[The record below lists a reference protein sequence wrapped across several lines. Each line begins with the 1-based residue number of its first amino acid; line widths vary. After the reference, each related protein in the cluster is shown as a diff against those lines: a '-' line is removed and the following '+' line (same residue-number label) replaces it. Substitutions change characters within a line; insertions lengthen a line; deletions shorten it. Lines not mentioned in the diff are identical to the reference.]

1 MTSEGVQCGDL
12 VGKANQLRHL
22 RAKHAWAAF
31 DCPDCIF
38 SCTQL
43 HHLADHRARRHGP
56 GGARTDCPGC
66 ELTLARPALVKHIDA
81 KHNGVIEHIATFR
94 MCGPS
99 GELVEQCACGGRDMD
114 KQQFAT
120 SIGKKFGCR

>member
-12 VGKANQLRHL
+12 VGKAKQLHHL

-38 SCTQL
+38 SCTRSD
-43 HHLADHRARRHGP
+43 HLAEHRACKHGA
-56 GGARTDCPGC
+56 GAPRMECPGC
-66 ELTLARPALVKHIDA
+66 GENFARTAIVKHIDA
-81 KHNGVIEHIATFR
+81 KHNGVVEHIATFR